1 MPNKIDYFRTLI
13 SDAFWPS
20 PSEAAAVKRH
30 RKLTDD
36 LKPTE
41 ERAETQQRNPKSILV
56 THGTLKQTKGW
67 LELEEGFP
75 YFLQVRSMA
84 QPRMQH
90 VYKLCPY
97 CKLGPKILIS
107 RAEFYNFLQKQ
118 VERVVAA

>member
-1 MPNKIDYFRTLI
+1 MPNKIDSFRRLI
-13 SDAFWPS
+13 SDTFWPS

-30 RKLTDD
+30 RKLRTDD

-67 LELEEGFP
+67 LELGEGFLD
-75 YFLQVRSMA
+75 FLQVRSMA

-90 VYKLCPY
+90 VYKLCPH

-107 RAEFYNFLQKQ
+107 TTAECYNLLQKQ
-118 VERVVAA
+118 VAA